1 MIIYLP
7 NYMFVHSR
15 VRPSE
20 NESTKHLKEARAALM
35 DGFMILVLLL
45 FEGAAGLINVTVE
58 PGQDVILN
66 CHVSRTSDV
75 RAVEW
80 IKQGEPSKNILFYS
94 DDRFDPEDQH
104 ASFSG
109 RVNLADLEL
118 KDGDVSLILKNVSAE
133 DNGRYECLVATGGAR
148 RTKRSVIKGPPV
160 EVFQLVVKGSQ
171 NENSINE
178 NSINEN
184 SINENSINENS
195 INEVMTR
202 LVFVG
207 GAAAVSL
214 LLLTVGG
221 LVVNKRRL
229 QKKNPVNEV
238 EVEPLSVHVPEPSE
252 SVNT

>member
-1 MIIYLP
+1 M
-7 NYMFVHSR
+7 
-15 VRPSE
+15 
-20 NESTKHLKEARAALM
+20 A
-35 DGFMILVLLL
+35 GFIVLVFLL
-45 FEGAAGLINVTVE
+45 FEGAAGLINEVTVE
-58 PGQDVILN
+58 SGQNAILN
-66 CHVSRTSDV
+66 CSVSRTSNI

-80 IKQGEPSKNILFYS
+80 IKQDKLPKNILFFS
-94 DDRFDPEDQH
+94 DGHYRKLEDQH
-104 ASFSG
+104 QSFSG
-109 RVNLADLEL
+109 RVNLADLKL

-133 DNGRYECLVATGGAR
+133 DNGRYECLVVTGGAR
-148 RTKRSVIKGPPV
+148 RTKRSNIDDTPV

-171 NENSINE
+171 
-178 NSINEN
+178 NEN

-214 LLLTVGG
+214 LVVTVGG

-238 EVEPLSVHVPEPSE
+238 ELKPLSAHVPEPSE